1 MVTLIGVFAAI
12 STILMYIELPIPFM
26 PPFLKIDLSGVPI
39 LIMGFM
45 YGPLPAIY
53 VTCIKDII
61 HMFSSQTGCVG
72 ELADII
78 ILSCF
83 AVVSSALYRRNP
95 TTKGVALSVAAG
107 AVTITVVGAL
117 ANRFMLIPF
126 YSQIMPLQAII
137 DACHAVNPM
146 IDSINAYVIF
156 GAAPFVISGDIPHW
170 VDAFFETAAE
180 NAEYVEACTS
190 GSAKR
195 SNVQTR
201 VRILSESCKA

>member
-1 MVTLIGVFAAI
+1 MTNTNTLPQNNQLPRLSRTRMVTLIGVFAAI

-83 AVVSSALYRRNP
+83 AVVSSALSRW
-95 TTKGVALSVAAG
+95 
-107 AVTITVVGAL
+107 
-117 ANRFMLIPF
+117 
-126 YSQIMPLQAII
+126 Q
-137 DACHAVNPM
+137 
-146 IDSINAYVIF
+146 
-156 GAAPFVISGDIPHW
+156 
-170 VDAFFETAAE
+170 TA
-180 NAEYVEACTS
+180 
-190 GSAKR
+190 
-195 SNVQTR
+195 
-201 VRILSESCKA
+201 SC